1 MEKNN
6 KGSLLTVLMNLAVS
20 KALKAKQVHLLT
32 VFTSLCFYSGLKLKM
47 GGNVSTSELIAP
59 TMRSS
64 FIVLLTCSTQRM
76 TWMRPGNIACFL
88 PLPPHPSA
96 EKDNFSPASPTLAFV
111 VGRSSPGAGRRV
123 GWCHTPAGRA
133 RGLRLLPVRQGWEDT
148 LCLTRMPRRLLL
160 ALVVTP

>member
-6 KGSLLTVLMNLAVS
+6 KGSLLTVLTNLAVS

-32 VFTSLCFYSGLKLKM
+32 VFTSVCFYSGLKVKT

-64 FIVLLTCSTQRM
+64 LIVLLTCSTQRM

-88 PLPPHPSA
+88 PLPLHPSV
-96 EKDNFSPASPTLAFV
+96 EKDNFSPASPTL
-111 VGRSSPGAGRRV
+111 
-123 GWCHTPAGRA
+123 
-133 RGLRLLPVRQGWEDT
+133 T
-148 LCLTRMPRRLLL
+148 LW
-160 ALVVTP
+160 